1 MVDLGPIVSL
11 HMDGRPQARAKAR
24 MMEEPRVQARM
35 GEVHGSPPGE
45 AMEAMAEVAGRLGE
59 VAGRLEARARATR
72 VAGVEAMTTT
82 RIAKTRQA
90 LAIVRGVSGEDK
102 TGSVAVGDSS
112 IVGPQSPAHR
122 RN

>member
-11 HMDGRPQARAKAR
+11 HMDGRPMQARAKAR

-45 AMEAMAEVAGRLGE
+45 VEAMAEVAGRLGE

>member
-11 HMDGRPQARAKAR
+11 HMDGRPQARANAR

-45 AMEAMAEVAGRLGE
+45 VEAMAEVAGRLGE

-72 VAGVEAMTTT
+72 VAGVEAMEIT
-82 RIAKTRQA
+82 RVAKTRQA
-90 LAIVRGVSGEDK
+90 LASIRGASGEDK
-102 TGSVAVGDSS
+102 HRVGGCGDSS
-112 IVGPQSPAHR
+112 IVGPQSPANRH
-122 RN
+122 N